1 MWCYPT
7 TDWDSREWEPIAF
20 LREESCSG
28 LQGGWQDFLLLKRW
42 ESWKSKTTLEIEM
55 FWDGLVGK
63 IGRPIILLKRSSVGL
78 EGGRPVNNWRI
89 RWDGWPIAGKEGGE
103 GASPR
108 PLLCSCPCLYRCLGF
123 LLDPNCYKLNW
134 VVPGPPQGWLSLK
147 FRCAATVFH

>member
-89 RWDGWPIAGKEGGE
+89 RWDGWPIAGRKEGWVWG
-103 GASPR
+103 GFPSSLVVLLPLFIQMPR
-108 PLLCSCPCLYRCLGF
+108 LPARSQLLQAELGGPWCL
-123 LLDPNCYKLNW
+123 
-134 VVPGPPQGWLSLK
+134 VPPKAGSL
-147 FRCAATVFH
+147 